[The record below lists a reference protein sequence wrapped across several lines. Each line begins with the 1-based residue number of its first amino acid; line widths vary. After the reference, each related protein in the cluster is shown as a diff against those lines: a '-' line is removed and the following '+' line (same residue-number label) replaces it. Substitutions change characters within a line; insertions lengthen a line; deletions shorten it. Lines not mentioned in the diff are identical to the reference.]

1 MITDKHHLDARMI
14 RKTMRNLSSIVVV
27 SVAFVA
33 GFVLHAA
40 FSFELAPEA
49 PEMFRRKEGQ
59 VVISVPGLGRVTVDG
74 AQDLLEPVVEQG
86 RRMNKIEALE
96 NHNQFEHLSPNPED
110 YVR

>member
-1 MITDKHHLDARMI
+1 MITDKHYWDAKMI

-33 GFVLHAA
+33 GFILHAA
-40 FSFELAPEA
+40 FTFEIAPEV
-49 PEMFRRKEGQ
+49 PEMFRRKAGQ
-59 VVISVPGLGRVTVDG
+59 IVVNVPGLGRVTVDG
-74 AQDLLEPVVEQG
+74 AGELLEPVVEQG
-86 RRMNKIEALE
+86 RRMNKIEAME